1 MRRSMIVAAA
11 VALGAGAAL
20 AQPATG
26 DAPLAPAGAE
36 TPAGTATALPAAPS
50 MPSEGGAAVT
60 EGMVGRE
67 VLGRDGQGLGRVA
80 DVILSPDGQPRQVVL
95 AAPEGRE
102 VAVDIAEIRMQT
114 DKSEVQ
120 ASTLTREQ
128 VAALPEFRF
137 DEGSMVSWNRSRGE
151 GTPPPGQ
158 ERAR

>member
-26 DAPLAPAGAE
+26 EAPTPVAPAGAE
-36 TPAGTATALPAAPS
+36 TPAGTATARPGAPS
-50 MPSEGGAAVT
+50 MPSEGGLAVT

-67 VLGRDGQGLGRVA
+67 VLGRDGQALGRVA

-95 AAPEGRE
+95 AGADGRE
-102 VAVDIAEIRMQT
+102 VAVEVAEIRMQT
-114 DKSEVQ
+114 DRSEVQ

-137 DEGSMVSWNRSRGE
+137 DEGSMISWNRSRGE
-151 GTPPPGQ
+151 GTTPPGQ
-158 ERAR
+158 D